1 MEVMELAMS
10 LIAGAG
16 DAKSDAMEAIAAAKS
31 GKFEEARD
39 LIRKAAAAL
48 QSTHDIQ
55 TQLIRDEMS
64 GKSHETTLLMVHAQ
78 DHLTSAQMMRD
89 IAEEITDLYELIMKG
104 GVKNEDAAGM

>member
-31 GKFEEARD
+31 GKFDEARA
-39 LIRKAAAAL
+39 LIKKASVSL
-48 QSTHDIQ
+48 QSTHEIQ

-89 IAEEITDLYELIMKG
+89 IAEEITDLYELVMRG
-104 GVKNEDAAGM
+104 GCKK